1 MHFQQGIKYLADNF
15 KSFFVNDWLS
25 DVNDW

>member
-1 MHFQQGIKYLADNF
+1 MNFKQSIKYFPDNF